1 VTTPSWI
8 PDTFAAI
15 MILVAAVSA
24 ARLAAAGR
32 AGRWWVSADADSDAA
47 HLLMAVAMAGMLVAG
62 LRTLP
67 AVAWEVVFAL
77 MTVWFTGRVAREER
91 GRGLRSWVSSCHS
104 PHLVHSAAMC
114 YMFAA
119 VITPRAAAGPEPYGK
134 ITVETR
140 QEIPRDG
147 MPRLR
152 AVVTTPRLATICRIA
167 MGVTMA
173 YMLVI
178 MI

>member
-1 VTTPSWI
+1 
-8 PDTFAAI
+8 
-15 MILVAAVSA
+15 
-24 ARLAAAGR
+24 
-32 AGRWWVSADADSDAA
+32 
-47 HLLMAVAMAGMLVAG
+47 
-62 LRTLP
+62 
-67 AVAWEVVFAL
+67 
-77 MTVWFTGRVAREER
+77 
-91 GRGLRSWVSSCHS
+91 
-104 PHLVHSAAMC
+104 MC

-119 VITPRAAAGPEPYGK
+119 VITPRATAGPEPYGK